1 MTGEIGDIV
10 NRIRSRV
17 NTLHQELLDARSGN
31 DLLKSENER
40 LQASLLAGE
49 MRVTKLEQQLADAQG
64 QLEAQREQERQHIAE
79 EHRKRDAAID
89 GLVKEIEHCIK
100 QLESTHE

>member
-1 MTGEIGDIV
+1 MTGEIGELV
-10 NRIRSRV
+10 NRIRSKV
-17 NTLHQELLDARSGN
+17 STLHRELVEARAAS

-49 MRVTKLEQQLADAQG
+49 MRATKLEQQLAEAQG

-79 EHRKRDAAID
+79 EHRKRDEAID
-89 GLVKEIEHCIK
+89 GLVKEIEHCIR